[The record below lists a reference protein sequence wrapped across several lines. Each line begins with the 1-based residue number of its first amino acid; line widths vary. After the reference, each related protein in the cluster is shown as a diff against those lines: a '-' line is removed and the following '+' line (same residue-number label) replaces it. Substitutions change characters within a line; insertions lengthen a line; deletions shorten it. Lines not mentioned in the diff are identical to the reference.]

1 MPINPM
7 DMTGRTVLV
16 TGASSGL
23 GRGIAEMLAKL
34 GAKVILVAR
43 DQGRLEAAK
52 ATLAGAGHAIA
63 AFDLSE
69 VEAIPAWMREQSQ
82 AHGQLH
88 GLVHSAGLLPTKPLR
103 MQSAADWE
111 NALRV
116 NVSAGA
122 ALAKGF
128 RQKGVY
134 AGAGSLVYLSSVM
147 GLTGQSGQVLYS
159 ATKGALV
166 AMVRSMAL
174 ELARENIRVNCLA
187 PAMVAA
193 GMTDK
198 YRQTVLPEVYDQMV
212 RLHPLGL
219 GKPEDV
225 AFAAVFL
232 LADTARWITG
242 TTLVVDGGYTAH

>member
-1 MPINPM
+1 MPINPL

-34 GAKVILVAR
+34 GSKVILVAR
-43 DQGRLEAAK
+43 DKERLKSAK
-52 ATLAGAGHAIA
+52 DTLEGTGHMAV
-63 AFDLSE
+63 AFDLAM
-69 VEAIPAWMREQSQ
+69 VEAIPAWMRELAQ
-82 AHGQLH
+82 AHGPLH

-103 MQSAADWE
+103 MQSAMDWE
-111 NALRV
+111 NALRL

-128 RQKGVY
+128 RQKEVN
-134 AGAGSLVYLSSVM
+134 AGAGSLVYMSSVM

-166 AMVRSMAL
+166 AMVRSMAI
-174 ELARENIRVNCLA
+174 ELARENIRVNCVA

-198 YRQTVLPEVYDQMV
+198 YRQNVLPEVFEHMV
-212 RLHPLGL
+212 GLHPLGL

-225 AFAAVFL
+225 AYATAFL